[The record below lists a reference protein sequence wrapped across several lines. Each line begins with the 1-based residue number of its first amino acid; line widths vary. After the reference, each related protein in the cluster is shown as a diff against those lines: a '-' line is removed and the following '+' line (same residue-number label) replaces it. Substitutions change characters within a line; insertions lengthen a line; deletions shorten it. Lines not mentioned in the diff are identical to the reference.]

1 MKKTELIQ
9 SLIEIE
15 KEQDPKGETTITMN
29 YVNYLKKLKKMIE
42 CGDIEI

>member
-15 KEQDPKGETTITMN
+15 KEQDPKSETKITMN